1 MDAETI
7 RELFAT
13 FGPVAVRRMF
23 GGVGIFV
30 DDRMIGLVSR
40 EVIYLKADDATKSD
54 FELEGLAPFGYSTKN
69 GERKL
74 TSYWR
79 MPDRL
84 YDDPEELALW
94 ARAAHAV
101 ALRASARTTKRAVRR
116 PATGG
121 KRTIKR

>member
-7 RELFAT
+7 RELFAE
-13 FGPVAVRRMF
+13 FGPVSVRRMF

-30 DDRMIGLVSR
+30 EDRMIGLVSR
-40 EVIYLKADDATKSD
+40 EIIYLKADAATIPE
-54 FELEGLAPFGYSTKN
+54 FERESMAPFGYSTKN

-84 YDDPEELALW
+84 YDDPEDLANW

-101 ALRASARTTKRAVRR
+101 ALRAAGRAGKSRARHRAAR
-116 PATGG
+116 G
-121 KRTIKR
+121 KGKFQR